1 MGNALGN
8 PRKRAGTKRH
18 PEATSEKKRKRRS
31 DKLGMENHNIDTL
44 LKKHKAG
51 AQAPAKRKKEI
62 ITSKPTA
69 NGISRPQKI

>member
-8 PRKRAGTKRH
+8 ARRRASTKRH

-44 LKKHKAG
+44 LKNHKAG
-51 AQAPAKRKKEI
+51 AQAPAKRRKRNNNHKTTE
-62 ITSKPTA
+62 K
-69 NGISRPQKI
+69 